1 MLEDESVLVGC
12 IAGRSQAPATPA
24 SSHPVEKLLGQGGE
38 VASALVKL
46 EAVMGQGSWGGD
58 LGEGFRLGKE
68 RSHPAPLPWAVLHVE
83 VPVPGAFNVFVVKL
97 SVKES
102 QHSSQ

>member
-1 MLEDESVLVGC
+1 
-12 IAGRSQAPATPA
+12 
-24 SSHPVEKLLGQGGE
+24 
-38 VASALVKL
+38 
-46 EAVMGQGSWGGD
+46 MGQGSWGGD